1 MKNKKD
7 LKIEIVAVGSEL
19 LTPHF
24 QDTNSLYLTQR
35 LNDLAMEVSFKTIVG
50 DDWNDLTQRIHEAL
64 SHADIIIAMGGLGPT
79 RDDRTREA
87 FASVLERKLVFKKE
101 LLKKIEA
108 RFKHRGLSM
117 PFVNKK
123 QAYIIDGAQVLENRN
138 GTAPGLWLDTEEKTV
153 ILLPGPPHELKPMF
167 ESLVWPRFKK
177 IRINFIARRV
187 LKTAGL
193 TESKIETLIFDAY
206 PKVPYLKLTT
216 LAYPGQIDIHLTGYS
231 TESQDHAEKRVQ
243 KLEKTI
249 LQRLGDNLFS
259 TSGEELE
266 EVIGKLLRHNKKTLA
281 VAESCTGGLLGHRI
295 TNVSG
300 SSEYFKQGVVA
311 YSNEAKINLLGVS
324 PDLIEE
330 HGAVS
335 SQIAQAMASGIKEKT
350 QASYGL
356 AITGI
361 AGPTGGT
368 AEKPVGLVFAAL
380 SWNEGQEVSKN
391 LFSGKREAIKFQS
404 SQKAMDMLRRYLLK
418 VKVKN
423 SKIQKKRD

>member
-1 MKNKKD
+1 MKNKRE
-7 LKIEIVAVGSEL
+7 LKIEIMAVGSEL

-64 SHADIIIAMGGLGPT
+64 SHADIIITMGGLGPT

-87 FASVLERKLVFKKE
+87 FASVLERKIIFKKD
-101 LLKKIEA
+101 LLKKIEE
-108 RFKHRGLSM
+108 RFKKRGLSM
-117 PFVNKK
+117 PSVNKR

-138 GTAPGLWLDTEEKTV
+138 GTAPGLWLDIEEKTIV
-153 ILLPGPPHELKPMF
+153 LLPGPPHELKPMF
-167 ESLVWPRFKK
+167 ESSVWPRLQKMRTDFV
-177 IRINFIARRV
+177 ARRV
-187 LKTAGL
+187 LKIAGL
-193 TESKIETLIFDAY
+193 TESKIESLIFDAY
-206 PKVPYLKLTT
+206 PKVAHLNLAT
-216 LAYPGQIDIHLTGYS
+216 LAYPGQIEIHLTGYS
-231 TESQDHAEKRVQ
+231 RVSQDHAEKRVQ
-243 KLEKTI
+243 NLEKTI
-249 LQRLGDNLFS
+249 LQRLGDHVFS

-266 EVIGKLLRHNKKTLA
+266 EVIGKLLHLNKKTLA

-295 TNVSG
+295 TNIPG

-311 YSNEAKINLLGVS
+311 YSNEAKINLLGIS
-324 PDLIEE
+324 SDLIEE

-361 AGPTGGT
+361 AGPSGGT
-368 AEKPVGLVFAAL
+368 PDKPAGLVFAAL
-380 SWNEGQEVSKN
+380 AWNKGSEVSKN
-391 LFSGKREAIKFQS
+391 LFLGNREAIKFQS
-404 SQKAMDMLRRYLLK
+404 SQKAMDMLRRHLLK
-418 VKVKN
+418 GKVKN
-423 SKIQKKRD
+423 SKIPKK